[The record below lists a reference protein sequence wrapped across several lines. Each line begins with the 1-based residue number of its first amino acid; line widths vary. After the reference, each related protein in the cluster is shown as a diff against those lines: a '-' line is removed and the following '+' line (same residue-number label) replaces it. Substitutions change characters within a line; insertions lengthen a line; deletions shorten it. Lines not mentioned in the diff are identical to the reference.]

1 MPGPAGAKDQNLLPK
16 RSWKNTHL
24 STHTVLFSTKTLTL
38 SWFYTFWYVLHIFFR
53 IREVTKKTWLRL
65 PLNIQLNSS
74 PLIKV
79 SGIFVSVWR
88 SEITTPY
95 AWYSTNVI
103 LQPHFNR
110 MISRI
115 QQKACKFLWR
125 FLGFPQN
132 LYCWLYEKP
141 AKGVE
146 HLQLQK

>member
-1 MPGPAGAKDQNLLPK
+1 MPGPVGAKDQNLLPK
-16 RSWKNTHL
+16 RSWKT
-24 STHTVLFSTKTLTL
+24 
-38 SWFYTFWYVLHIFFR
+38 HIFPHTQCFLAQKLSHCLDFTPSDTCCIFFQNTR
-53 IREVTKKTWLRL
+53 SDKKTWLRL

-79 SGIFVSVWR
+79 SGIVVSVWR